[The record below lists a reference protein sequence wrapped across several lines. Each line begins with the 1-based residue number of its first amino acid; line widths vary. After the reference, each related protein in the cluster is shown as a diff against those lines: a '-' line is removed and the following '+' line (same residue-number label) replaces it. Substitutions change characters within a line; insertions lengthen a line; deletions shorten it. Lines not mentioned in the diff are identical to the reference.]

1 MGPLRR
7 VAAGAAVLGAAA
19 VAAVLVIGRD
29 ANAPVVKP
37 AAPITVRATITPPIA
52 GFGDRLVASVAVL
65 VDPRAVDARHVHV
78 SENLAPLTPLGPLR
92 AHRSANAVVIEIP
105 VSCLAFE
112 CVTDAGA
119 RSVVL
124 SHVTV
129 EAPGRRGGTVRA
141 EGTWPV
147 LEVRG
152 RVLSSEVD
160 VRRAP
165 RFRANLSLPAVRY
178 AVAPGTLAGLLDALA
193 VLLALAAIVPAAR
206 QARAWTRR
214 PQAADQSD
222 LTRALALA
230 RESRLRPVPDRRRA
244 LGLVARLLGD
254 RAEPL
259 SSPVSDLAWSK
270 PHPSQDELSDLV
282 ERVSQEVER

>member
-1 MGPLRR
+1 MGP
-7 VAAGAAVLGAAA
+7 AA
-19 VAAVLVIGRD
+19 VASIATTNPLAGMVRV
-29 ANAPVVKP
+29 PVTLRRLLSVP
-37 AAPITVRATITPPIA
+37 AAPLTVRATITPPIA
-52 GFGDRLVASVAVL
+52 GFGDRLVARVAVL
-65 VDPRAVDARHVHV
+65 VDSRAVDARHVHV

-112 CVTDAGA
+112 CATDGGA

-165 RFRANLSLPAVRY
+165 RFRANLSLPTVRY
-178 AVAPGTLAGLLDALA
+178 AIAPRAFIEPISASSL
-193 VLLALAAIVPAAR
+193 PAAC
-206 QARAWTRR
+206 AIPASAW
-214 PQAADQSD
+214 
-222 LTRALALA
+222 
-230 RESRLRPVPDRRRA
+230 
-244 LGLVARLLGD
+244 
-254 RAEPL
+254 
-259 SSPVSDLAWSK
+259 
-270 PHPSQDELSDLV
+270 
-282 ERVSQEVER
+282 